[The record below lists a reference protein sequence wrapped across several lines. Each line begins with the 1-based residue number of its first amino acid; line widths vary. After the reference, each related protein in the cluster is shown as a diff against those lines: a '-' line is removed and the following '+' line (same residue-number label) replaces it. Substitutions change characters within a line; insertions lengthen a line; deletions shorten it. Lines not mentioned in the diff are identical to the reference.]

1 MANVIDR
8 VVKNLDVS
16 GNGAPGEKSVIDSSG
31 SNDEDRRKRCETIIR
46 ITVVAAMI
54 AFVWGLIIVSVVS
67 PFFPRDYEVH
77 AKCSRHG

>member
-8 VVKNLDVS
+8 VVKNLDDS
-16 GNGAPGEKSVIDSSG
+16 GNGTPEQKSVIDSSG
-31 SNDEDRRKRCETIIR
+31 SNDGDRRKRCETIIR
-46 ITVVAAMI
+46 ITVVAGTI